1 MANSIGR
8 SLTVAVKADTKDFKR
23 GMQKSE
29 TALQS
34 FGRSMKVGA
43 KIGIAAFSALGV
55 AAVAFGASAAK
66 AAAEDEASQKKLAQA
81 LKNTTNASDKQI
93 ASTEKWITKTQLAY
107 GISDSKLRPA
117 YQKLVTATGDLDRAQ
132 TLTNLAMDIAA
143 GTGKDLEAISLALA
157 KAHNG
162 NVGALTRL
170 GISLDKNIIETNDF
184 EAATAVLSKTFAGQA
199 AVAADTYQGK
209 LNRLNEGWG
218 EFKEGIGEAAL
229 PALTRFVDYSNNTF
243 LPLLGAIGRGFAGKT
258 DESVSNKVKQLSRD
272 LEGKTTGESLGESL
286 RSVADAFG
294 RLFAS
299 LTSAESGQ
307 ATSTLQRIADSLET
321 VANGIDSITN
331 ALNKAK
337 PVWKFLKDIGEINL
351 LKLGESDG
359 QKIVDLFKG
368 RATGGMVN
376 AGQPY
381 LVGERGAEIFVPSG
395 SGSIVPNQRL
405 AAGAGVTYNITM
417 NGIVDSESARRSI
430 ERVLQDSSR
439 RTGAV
444 AVNGAFV

>member
-34 FGRSMKVGA
+34 FGRSMKIGA
-43 KIGIAAFSALGV
+43 KVGIAAFSALGV

-117 YQKLVTATGDLDRAQ
+117 FQKLATATGDLDKAQ
-132 TLTNLAMDIAA
+132 RLTNLAMDIAA
-143 GTGKDLEAISLALA
+143 GTGKDLDAVALGLS
-157 KAHNG
+157 KAYNG
-162 NVGALTRL
+162 NIGALTRL
-170 GISLDKNIIETNDF
+170 GIPLDENIIKTKDF
-184 EAATAVLSKTFAGQA
+184 DAATAVLAKTFEGQA
-199 AVAADTYQGK
+199 ATAADTYQGK

-243 LPLLGAIGRGFAGKT
+243 IPLLGAIGRGFAGKS

-272 LEGKTTGESLGESL
+272 LEGKSAGESLGESL
-286 RSVADAFG
+286 RSVAEAFG

-299 LTSAESGQ
+299 LTSTESGQ
-307 ATSTLQRIADSLET
+307 SVSALERIASSLET
-321 VANGIDSITN
+321 VADGIDSITN
-331 ALNKAK
+331 ALNKMK
-337 PVWKFLKDIGEINL
+337 PFYKFLKDIGDYNL
-351 LKLGESDG
+351 LTAGEG
-359 QKIVDLFKG
+359 TGKKIVDLFKG

-376 AGQPY
+376 GNEPY
-381 LVGERGAEIFVPSG
+381 IVGERGAELFVPSG
-395 SGSIVPNQRL
+395 GGSIVPNQRL
-405 AAGAGVTYNITM
+405 AGGSQMVYNITL
-417 NGIVDSESARRSI
+417 NGIIDSESARRSI

-444 AVNGAFV
+444 AINGAFV